1 MCYFGL
7 VAEFYENSSDE
18 KPLYTVLM
26 GCRKLRDNEL
36 VEDMGFCEDSQPHN
50 YYTLIKENVTQ
61 QDLEELT
68 KPKFHSELI
77 DVLFDQDYERIRIVA
92 EAYCRSK
99 RHNPKWGA
107 GINYTFIE
115 FTHTEPLSPV
125 IFMDCKSVTKN
136 GRYTRTFKVPM
147 IKLKDYFNVKT
158 LYEVYFKL
166 KEMDKE
172 RRWSY
177 DELKNLFYYDES
189 LRNLSFTFAQKDV
202 MIEPVLLEDLIAV
215 AVDGKSIL
223 FVREQDKNN
232 EQAVGVMVE
241 TDNSMCCQFGLVQ
254 RFLKFRMMDIVQ
266 NNADLHDYYRTR
278 IAQTFQPT
286 AIYNLETEFRRQ
298 LDIWEALK
306 NKWDYEFTKVFDCGK
321 PAKRKIVYVDMDD
334 VLVDFDSA
342 VKLQPQE
349 VLAQYKG
356 RYDEIPGIFGLMQ
369 PMKGAIEAIDK
380 LKEHFDMYILST
392 APWNNPSAWKD
403 KVLWVEKYFGE
414 VFYKRLILS
423 HHKDLCKGDY
433 LIDDRTK
440 NGAGE
445 FEGELIRFGSN
456 EFPDW
461 ERVVEYLME
470 A

>member
-1 MCYFGL
+1 
-7 VAEFYENSSDE
+7 
-18 KPLYTVLM
+18 
-26 GCRKLRDNEL
+26 
-36 VEDMGFCEDSQPHN
+36 
-50 YYTLIKENVTQ
+50 
-61 QDLEELT
+61 
-68 KPKFHSELI
+68 
-77 DVLFDQDYERIRIVA
+77 
-92 EAYCRSK
+92 
-99 RHNPKWGA
+99 
-107 GINYTFIE
+107 
-115 FTHTEPLSPV
+115 
-125 IFMDCKSVTKN
+125 
-136 GRYTRTFKVPM
+136 
-147 IKLKDYFNVKT
+147 
-158 LYEVYFKL
+158 
-166 KEMDKE
+166 
-172 RRWSY
+172 
-177 DELKNLFYYDES
+177 
-189 LRNLSFTFAQKDV
+189 
-202 MIEPVLLEDLIAV
+202 MIEPIILEDLIAV
-215 AVDGKSIL
+215 AVDGNSIL
-223 FVREQDKNN
+223 FVRELDKDNV
-232 EQAVGVMVE
+232 QALGVMVE
-241 TDNSMCCQFGLVQ
+241 TDNSMCCQFGLLQ
-254 RFLKFRMMDIVQ
+254 RFLKFRMMDMVPAVDEQ
-266 NNADLHDYYRTR
+266 LQEDYRQK

-298 LDIWEALK
+298 LEIWEALE
-306 NKWDYEFTKVFDCGK
+306 NKWDYEFTKLFDCGK
-321 PAKRKIVYVDMDD
+321 PTKRKIVYVDMDD